1 MIRAIKKTQVA
12 TACLIFAF
20 LAVSCGKSDAADT
33 YESDSSSKVTEELSD
48 SDESDY
54 LLVSEIRES
63 ANEDNYSYNSK
74 TNVYEMDENGVVT
87 LCASKYASLYNSEY
101 VNSLSRYEYDA
112 NGYIE
117 RESIYDSCKLSSY
130 YLYDYSGGQ
139 LSTLSRYN
147 YLDGQDDYLFCSQS
161 YDESGEISEYTYYD
175 SDEEITSQVQ
185 YEYTV
190 DEYDENGN
198 AIKLTCYCDDTVVS
212 YITRE
217 YMTGEEYFET
227 VQENGCESYNDLA
240 KEIVKSYATLDAEKL
255 LGLIYSEYLDAIVE
269 KNNTSY
275 EELVE
280 GVYIEDLRD
289 PVEDL
294 LGNTQISDYSVEITS
309 EEWLEDEETDEE
321 IEREFGKYPRAEIE
335 LMGRLRLDMT
345 FISDDTA
352 TLTKSF
358 YIAKIDGE
366 WYFLGYWSRSS
377 DEAATDVS

>member
-1 MIRAIKKTQVA
+1 MIRVIKKTQVVI
-12 TACLIFAF
+12 ACLIFVF

-33 YESDSSSKVTEELSD
+33 YESDSSSKITEEQGVSG
-48 SDESDY
+48 ESDY

-63 ANEDNYSYNSK
+63 ANEDNYFYNSK
-74 TNVYEMDENGVVT
+74 INVYEMDENGVVT

-101 VNSLSRYEYDA
+101 GNSLSRYEYDA
-112 NGYIE
+112 EGCIE
-117 RESIYDSCKLSSY
+117 RENIYDSCKLSSY

-139 LSTLSRYN
+139 LSTLSRYY
-147 YLDGQDDYLFCSQS
+147 YLEGQDDYLFCSQS
-161 YDESGEISEYTYYD
+161 YDESGEISEYTYYG

-198 AIKLTCYCDDTVVS
+198 ATKLTCYCDDTVAS

-240 KEIVKSYATLDAEKL
+240 EEIVKSYATLDAEKL

-275 EELVE
+275 EDLVE

-289 PVEDL
+289 PIENL
-294 LGNTQISDYSVEITS
+294 LDNTQISDYSVKITS
-309 EEWLEDEETDEE
+309 EEWLEDEEADEE
-321 IEREFGKYPRAEIE
+321 IERQFGQYPRAEIE
-335 LMGRLRLDMT
+335 QMGRLSLDMT

-352 TLTKSF
+352 TLTESF
-358 YIAKIDGE
+358 YVAKIDGE
-366 WYFLGYWSRSS
+366 WYFLGSWSRSS
-377 DEAATDVS
+377 DEAATDAS